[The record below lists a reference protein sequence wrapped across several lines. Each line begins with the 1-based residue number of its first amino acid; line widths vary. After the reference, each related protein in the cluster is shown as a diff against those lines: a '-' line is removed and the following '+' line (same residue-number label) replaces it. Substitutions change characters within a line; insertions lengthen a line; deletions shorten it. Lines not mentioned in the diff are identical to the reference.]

1 MRMDVN
7 IANLIVDCQ
16 SKLRDGLVSEDIIKV
31 KCLWINSS
39 DHFWKYHNM
48 SLRGFVILNP
58 VPDPNMF
65 IQAFIKPA
73 LFCSRRNQVFCK
85 TPLLFMFSRMFN
97 IFQLLGDFPGWKFQ
111 PVKSLEDFG

>member
-1 MRMDVN
+1 MDVN

-16 SKLRDGLVSEDIIKV
+16 SKLRDGLSYGDIIKV
-31 KCLWINSS
+31 KCLWIKSS

-65 IQAFIKPA
+65 IRAFIEAAP
-73 LFCSRRNQVFCK
+73 FCSRRNQVFCK
-85 TPLLFMFSRMFN
+85 KTIIICVFKN
-97 IFQLLGDFPGWKFQ
+97 
-111 PVKSLEDFG
+111 V